1 MATVNSTS
9 YSSPTSHVLLQI
21 WDRQLHPASTH
32 QIQPQ
37 SWWSNSP
44 ILLKQEWWDTS
55 RMEVNVSKTT
65 EMLVIFSRE
74 LVVATTTMIHPRHHP
89 QQPTEDPRSWSG
101 AAEGC
106 AYPDPENRTPVTQNV
121 LLTSIQKVLT
131 FTMRVHHHILQDR
144 NRWVN
149 IMKVCLRFLFNTWA
163 LTMISSVC
171 HTHLKAIVQ
180 WWHFKCPHRGTCR
193 YRKLQRQDGR
203 FTPRA
208 GLEIT
213 EWSLNPAK
221 MNHT

>member
-1 MATVNSTS
+1 MAAVNSTS

-55 RMEVNVSKTT
+55 RLEVNVSKTT

-74 LVVATTTMIHPRHHP
+74 LVVATTTMIHPRHHH
-89 QQPTEDPRSWSG
+89 
-101 AAEGC
+101 
-106 AYPDPENRTPVTQNV
+106 